1 MNIII
6 FGGAFD
12 PVHNGHINMALNA
25 AKSLQGEVFFVP
37 APISVWKK
45 ESAPIEDKINML
57 KLAIEGKEHLH
68 IDLFEVNSGKD
79 INYSIDTVRYFKE
92 KYPNDELYYLIG
104 NDQVNQFHKWKEAEL
119 LSELAHIIY
128 FDRPD
133 VQVDEDN
140 IKKYHIESIQGNG
153 IVVSSSDIRNLKS
166 LEIDDKVLDYILEH
180 HLYFV
185 KKMESYIN
193 ERRLSHSIRV
203 AQTAYKIAKVN
214 NVENPKKIFVAA
226 LLHDIG
232 KARNE
237 EYERKIVEEH
247 FPEYKNMPLFAYH
260 QFVGAYLARKD
271 FGIEDESMLNAIKY
285 HATGNDSMDQLAKIV
300 YAADKIEPGRNFDS
314 SDLIEVMMKD
324 VDQGFKTVLQANKE
338 FLETHRGD
346 INNPLTSKCFK
357 QYL

>member
-25 AKSLQGEVFFVP
+25 SKSLQGEVFFVP
-37 APISVWKK
+37 APISVWKEK
-45 ESAPIEDKINML
+45 SAPIEDKINML

-79 INYSIDTVRYFKE
+79 VNYSIDTVRYFKE
-92 KYPNDELYYLIG
+92 KYPNDNLYYLIG

-119 LSELAHIIY
+119 LASLAKIIY

-133 VQVDEDN
+133 IKLEDGN
-140 IKKYHIESIQGNG
+140 IQKYHMQAIQGDG
-153 IVVSSSDIRNLKS
+153 IVVSSSEIRDLKS
-166 LEIDDKVLDYILEH
+166 LEVDDKVLDYILEH

-185 KKMESYIN
+185 KKMERFIS

-203 AQTAYKIAKVN
+203 CQTAYKIAKAN
-214 NVENPKKIFVAA
+214 HVENPQKVFVAA

-232 KARNE
+232 KSRNE

-247 FPEYKNMPLFAYH
+247 FPEYKDMPPFAYH
-260 QFVGAYLARKD
+260 QFVGAFLARQE
-271 FGIEDESMLNAIKY
+271 FQIEDESVLNAIKF
-285 HATGNDSMDQLAKIV
+285 HATGNDEMDQTAKII

-314 SDLIEVMMKD
+314 TDLINSMMKD
-324 VDQGFKTVLQANKE
+324 VDEGFEIVLQANKE

-346 INNPLTSKCFK
+346 ISNPLTLKCFK
-357 QYL
+357 QFL